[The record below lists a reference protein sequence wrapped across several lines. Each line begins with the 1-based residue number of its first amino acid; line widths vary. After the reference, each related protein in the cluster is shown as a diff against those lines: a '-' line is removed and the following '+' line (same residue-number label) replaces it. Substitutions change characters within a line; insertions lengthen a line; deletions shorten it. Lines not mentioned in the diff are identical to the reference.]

1 MYVCSLPGHCALLSL
16 REGRGRIG
24 EALQILRQVRQ
35 GLRPPLVSMHL
46 LSCMYVCMYV
56 CMYEERD
63 LKSAT
68 RTAGKLIY
76 SSVCIEVYV

>member
-1 MYVCSLPGHCALLSL
+1 MHCYLCEKDVDASAKHCRYCDKCVKGFDHHWYPCTSCRVCMC
-16 REGRGRIG
+16 
-24 EALQILRQVRQ
+24 
-35 GLRPPLVSMHL
+35 
-46 LSCMYVCMYV
+46 VCMYV